1 MKSWL
6 IHESFIKETML
17 TQEETLVS
25 CINDKSI
32 VKFTRILE
40 MLENFT
46 DTLVNGSD
54 RLHVISHETL
64 VDIDIKS
71 LTSEIFLVED
81 VRNWLIEI
89 IPFLSLFL
97 IHSS

>member
-1 MKSWL
+1 
-6 IHESFIKETML
+6 
-17 TQEETLVS
+17 
-25 CINDKSI
+25 
-32 VKFTRILE
+32 

-46 DTLVNGSD
+46 NALVNGGD
-54 RLHVISHETL
+54 GLHVVSHETL